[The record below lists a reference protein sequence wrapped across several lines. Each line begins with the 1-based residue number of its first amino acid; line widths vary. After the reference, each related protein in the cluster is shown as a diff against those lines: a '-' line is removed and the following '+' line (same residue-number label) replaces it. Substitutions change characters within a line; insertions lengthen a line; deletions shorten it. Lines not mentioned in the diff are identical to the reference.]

1 MKTLWQ
7 HSERGNISELGAD
20 ILQNWHHIRTQSA
33 DTNELYAMGRLKKKN
48 IFRCDNIY
56 LYYEAIK

>member
-20 ILQNWHHIRTQSA
+20 ILQNWHHIRTQAA
-33 DTNELYAMGRLKKKN
+33 DTTSYTQSHVETSR
-48 IFRCDNIY
+48 
-56 LYYEAIK
+56 